1 MENNIKKTVY
11 LNKTTETSGNH
22 VLFMLSEILGSD
34 YFLVREAE
42 LNEMRLYIL
51 VRKAHVAY
59 ITDVVYSTE
68 STGVAGIL
76 ANKGG
81 VGISLVVD
89 GLKLCFISCHL
100 AGMLSSHR
108 AHNSGLK

>member
-1 MENNIKKTVY
+1 MKKTVY
-11 LNKTTETSGNH
+11 LNKTTETPGNH

-34 YFLVREAE
+34 YLLVREAE
-42 LNEMRLYIL
+42 LLEMRLYVL
-51 VRKAHVAY
+51 VRKGHMAY
-59 ITDVVYSTE
+59 ITDVVYTSA

-81 VGISLVVD
+81 VGISLVID

-100 AGMLSSHR
+100 AGTNLFLR
-108 AHNSGLK
+108 GFQGRTDLLI